1 MIPPFE
7 ISGKKQLV
15 IASRGHFEIS
25 QNRIAYKRA
34 NSSTN
39 LLKVYPKDGIG
50 EINQIPSFNE
60 IDTFKLLQILMKET
74 ADICFFENQKK
85 NILLKFLLGNLLPFS
100 IEGYDSGFYE
110 LKILPDSIYE
120 EFHKMTVTLEDSI
133 ATTISTFED
142 NVFIPFKQR
151 FVATVHNREN
161 HESNAVL
168 SSLSRDFPKFFGL
181 HRDLLLVLRTQAKQ
195 VSDNQQLSFS
205 FFSPI
210 LRKIRMLEK
219 LSEFVKITKRWGRTF
234 LKIEPFIFDS
244 EILAQKLT
252 PIVEPK

>member
-7 ISGKKQLV
+7 ILGKKQLV

-25 QNRIAYKRA
+25 QNRIEYKRA

-50 EINQIPSFNE
+50 EINQIPSFSE
-60 IDTFKLLQILMKET
+60 IDTLKLLQMLMKEI

-85 NILLKFLLGNLLPFS
+85 EILLKFLLGNLLPFS
-100 IEGYDSGFYE
+100 IEGYHSVFYE
-110 LKILPDSIYE
+110 LKPLPDNIYE
-120 EFHKMTVTLEDSI
+120 EFYKMTVTLEDTI
-133 ATTISTFED
+133 TTTISSFDD

-151 FVATVHNREN
+151 FVATVHNRAN
-161 HESNAVL
+161 HDSNAVL

-195 VSDNQQLSFS
+195 VSYNQQLSFS

-210 LRKIRMLEK
+210 LRKIRMLDK
-219 LSEFVKITKRWGRTF
+219 LSESIKIAKRWGRTF
-234 LKIEPFIFDS
+234 LKIQPVILDS
-244 EILAQKLT
+244 ETLAQKLS

>member
-34 NSSTN
+34 KTITN
-39 LLKVYPKDGIG
+39 LLKIYPKDGIG

-60 IDTFKLLQILMKET
+60 IDTFKLLQILLKEI
-74 ADICFFENQKK
+74 ADICFFESKK
-85 NILLKFLLGNLLPFS
+85 NYSLHEFLFGNLLPFS
-100 IEGYDSGFYE
+100 IEGYDSRFYD
-110 LKILPDSIYE
+110 LKNLPDNIYE
-120 EFHKMTVTLEDSI
+120 EFYKMTVTLEDSI
-133 ATTISTFED
+133 TTTISTFDD

-151 FVATVHNREN
+151 FVATVHNREK

-181 HRDLLLVLRTQAKQ
+181 HRDLLIVLRTQAKQ

-210 LRKIRMLEK
+210 LRKIRMLDK
-219 LSEFVKITKRWGRTF
+219 LSEFVKITRRWGRTF